1 MTPTSGDGGLAIPR
15 RLSRIVT
22 TAGAAGV
29 VILIAAAAV
38 IPTENAAL
46 FVFGGAF
53 LWIAFATTLWRRRA
67 LNVPTTGSN
76 LDPGDTLGAATFL
89 TLGRALLLCV
99 LAGLLLA
106 PLSPD
111 QAPWLPGALYTL
123 AAIGDGVDGAL
134 ARRLGRTTKL
144 GASLDVTTDAV
155 GLFVA
160 PLLAV
165 GQGRLPP
172 WYLLLSAAYPLFQAG
187 VWLRVRLRLPTHP
200 EGVRPYPLARLF
212 AGAQMVVVA
221 AALFPWLPRLLL
233 WPLASVVMLPTLV
246 LFTREWRLVTAAS
259 GAAAET
265 AAEFQHT
272 AGGIGPGAQ
281 R

>member
-1 MTPTSGDGGLAIPR
+1 MMPR
-15 RLSRIVT
+15 RLSRTV
-22 TAGAAGV
+22 AAAAAGGLV
-29 VILIAAAAV
+29 VLIAAATL
-38 IPTENAAL
+38 IPTKKGVAFVAGSAA
-46 FVFGGAF
+46 

-76 LDPGDTLGAATFL
+76 LDVADTLGAATVV
-89 TLGRALLLCV
+89 TLARALLLCV

-106 PLSPD
+106 PLAPD
-111 QAPWLPGALYTL
+111 LLPWLPGALYTA
-123 AAIGDGVDGAL
+123 AAIGDAVDGAL

-165 GQGRLPP
+165 VHGRLPP
-172 WYLLLSAAYPLFQAG
+172 WYLLLSVAYPLFQAG
-187 VWLRVRLRLPTHP
+187 VWLRGRLRLPAHP
-200 EGVRPYPLARLF
+200 ERVRPYPAARFF

-233 WPLASVVMLPTLV
+233 WPVATIVMLPTLL
-246 LFTREWRLVTAAS
+246 LFAREWRLMAAPS
-259 GAAAET
+259 GAGAQPAAEIQH
-265 AAEFQHT
+265 AA
-272 AGGIGPGAQ
+272 GRIGPGPQ